1 MADGDDVLTKVKVA
15 EAPGA
20 SAVPVLLVH
29 LMELPLISLLQP
41 SEFAAPVGSE
51 DRLSALV
58 VQPY

>member
-15 EAPGA
+15 EALGA
-20 SAVPVLLVH
+20 SAAPVLLVH
-29 LMELPLISLLQP
+29 LMELPLILLLQP